1 MDQRIDLAPNC
12 SLTDASASLHYA
24 SICAISLPL
33 AVLFA
38 WSGYWPVL
46 LFWMIEML
54 GLGVALSLSLG
65 RRRCTQT
72 VLITED
78 RVRLV
83 TRSPRGEVTQEFARH
98 WARVRLRS
106 PRTRLGSS
114 LLTIESHGRACVIGS
129 FLTDE
134 ERARLAA
141 RLRAMVGAKNSTEG
155 I

>member
-46 LFWMIEML
+46 LFWMIEM
-54 GLGVALSLSLG
+54 
-65 RRRCTQT
+65 Q
-72 VLITED
+72 
-78 RVRLV
+78 LV
-83 TRSPRGEVTQEFARH
+83 TRSARGELTQEFARH

-141 RLRAMVGAKNSTEG
+141 RLRAMVAGQEFYRRDLKSR
-155 I
+155 